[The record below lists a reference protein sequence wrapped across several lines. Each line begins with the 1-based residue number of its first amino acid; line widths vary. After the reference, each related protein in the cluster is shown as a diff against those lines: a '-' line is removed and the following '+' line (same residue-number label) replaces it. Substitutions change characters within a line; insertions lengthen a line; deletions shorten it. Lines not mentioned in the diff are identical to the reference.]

1 MSEAESPEAARSG
14 PEPSEKRRLLRLLAV
29 FAAVGAVVVGVPL
42 VYGIVQARRAAA
54 EARIVG
60 QLRAYKEAQYAWHR
74 EGREGSAKLRYV
86 QDYTRLVDFKDAPE
100 AARKL
105 VDPAFAAARG
115 ADGAPKHGCRYREM
129 RTIFGSAINCD
140 GDFAICATPAVYG
153 KTGRKTYIMKTDG
166 DVWAKDLGK
175 SEFVSDFPSG
185 VEGAG
190 WQKAEPSKQ

>member
-1 MSEAESPEAARSG
+1 MSETEQASRGSPEQ
-14 PEPSEKRRLLRLLAV
+14 SEKRRLLRLLAV

-42 VYGIVQARRAAA
+42 TIGIVQARRQAA
-54 EARIVG
+54 EDRIVA
-60 QLRAYKEAQYAWHR
+60 QLRAYQDAQYAWHR
-74 EGREGSAKLRYV
+74 EGREGASKLRYV

-105 VDPAFAAARG
+105 LDPAFAAARG

-129 RTIFGSAINCD
+129 CTIFGSAINWD